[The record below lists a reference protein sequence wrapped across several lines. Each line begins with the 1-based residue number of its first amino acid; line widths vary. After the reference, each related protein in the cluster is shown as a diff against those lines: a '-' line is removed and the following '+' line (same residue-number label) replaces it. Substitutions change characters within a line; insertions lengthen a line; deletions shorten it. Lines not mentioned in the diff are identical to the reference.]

1 MSMPRIEAFEFGAT
15 DSATAGIQ
23 EAIDALPE
31 SGGTVVLPAGT
42 FRLRRSVRL
51 KSRVTLRGEGAA
63 TVLTRPPEFTAP
75 LAQDVSAHETR
86 AVLAEVGGLAVGDE
100 IAIHDDEAGGWH
112 MRHGIIRS
120 IAAARATTP
129 GPAWHTAS
137 GAITSAGTTR
147 AMACISAS
155 TWPTP

>member
-1 MSMPRIEAFEFGAT
+1 MPRINTLDFGAT

-63 TVLTRPPEFTAP
+63 TVLTRPPEFSTP
-75 LAQDVSAHETR
+75 LAQDLPAQETR
-86 AVLAEVGGLAVGDE
+86 AVLAEVTGLMVGDE
-100 IAIHDDEAGGWH
+100 ICICDDEEGGWH

-120 IAAARATTP
+120 IQDRTLDLELLVSKPELPYLRARKAQASNRSLVQ
-129 GPAWHTAS
+129 PAPP
-137 GAITSAGTTR
+137 R
-147 AMACISAS
+147 
-155 TWPTP
+155 